1 MSDTSPALTI
11 TKNDYDAVIFDLD
24 GVITDTASTHSTAWK
39 ALFDEYL
46 KQRADQSGEP
56 FVPFDPDTDYRQW
69 VDGKPRYEGVRSFL
83 ESRGVTLPYGDP
95 EDGPEQETI
104 CGLGNKKNPMFLARL
119 EEDGVEV
126 YDSSVNLVR
135 DLLDKGIRTAI
146 VSSSKNCVAILKAAE
161 ITDLFE
167 VKVDGVDA
175 ARLGLTGKPEPD
187 TFLEAVREMGIDP
200 TRAVVVEDAIAG
212 VQAGRAGGFG
222 CVLGIDRVGDPD
234 ALKDN
239 GADVV
244 VSDLEEVICE

>member
-1 MSDTSPALTI
+1 MTSKSPAMTI
-11 TKNDYDAVIFDLD
+11 SKNEYDAVIFDLD

-46 KQRADQSGEP
+46 QARAIKTGEP
-56 FVPFDPDTDYRQW
+56 FVPFDGETDYRQW

-83 ESRGVTLPYGDP
+83 ESRGITLPYGDP
-95 EDGPEQETI
+95 EDGPEMETV

-119 EEDGVEV
+119 EQDGVQV
-126 YDSSVNLVR
+126 YDSSVKLVR
-135 DLLDKGIRTAI
+135 DLLANGVRAAI
-146 VSSSKNCVAILKAAE
+146 VSSSKNCAAILQAAG

-167 VKVDGVDA
+167 TKVDGVDA
-175 ARLGLTGKPEPD
+175 ARMGLTGKPQPD
-187 TFLEAVREMGIDP
+187 TFLEAAREMGLDP
-200 TRAVVVEDAIAG
+200 ARCVIVEDAISG

-222 CVLGIDRVGDPD
+222 CVLGIDRIGDPD

-244 VSDLEEVICE
+244 VSDLVEVVCE